1 VNIGLIV
8 YSQTGNTLSVIETLR
23 DKLAAAGHGATVER
37 IEIESEYAP
46 GQPVQLKT
54 VPDPTPYDAL
64 VLAAPVQAF
73 SLVGVIKPYL
83 EQASSISGKPVACLT
98 TQAFPFPWMG
108 GNRAIRQMTALVE
121 ANGAT
126 VRGSRIVNWSRKT
139 RDQQIQEVT
148 DSLCGLF

>member
-1 VNIGLIV
+1 MNIGLIV

-23 DKLAAAGHGATVER
+23 SKLAAAGHSATVER
-37 IEIESEYAP
+37 IEIEGKYAP

-54 VPDPTPYDAL
+54 TPDPTPYDAL

-83 EQASSISGKPVACLT
+83 GKVGSIAGKPVACLT
-98 TQAFPFPWMG
+98 TQAFPYAWMG
-108 GNRAIRQMTALVE
+108 GNRAIRQMKALVE

-126 VRGSRIVNWSRKT
+126 VRGSGIVNWSRKT
-139 RDQQIQEVT
+139 REQQIQEVT